1 MYATD
6 VRSGKL
12 CALLYD
18 NLVQFDTKANIIPS
32 LAHKWIIT
40 NNGKTYTFNIRNNV
54 EFINGTV
61 LNSDIVKQS
70 FERISNKSLYN
81 NIESIIADTD
91 STVTFNLKKTEPSF
105 LSKLAMPIAS
115 VVHIDQNK
123 VLHGTG
129 PWILDEWVKDGHI
142 ILHRNMNYFNGMANF
157 NRIVIR
163 IINDPFPRVASF
175 TAGYIDII
183 EIPDS
188 EKKMWED
195 NNKIT
200 AQVKTIDE
208 LNTYYIGLNCAR
220 EPLSN
225 KKVRQALNYAIDINK
240 IIEHL
245 KDGYATRAIGP
256 IPPDLQI
263 MKNNQKYIYNPDLAN
278 KLLEE
283 AGYKNGF
290 DIELWQT
297 QDQEILNIS
306 EVIQAELK
314 KIGINIKIITRDWN
328 SLSSAVRNGTPDMYY
343 RSWYADYPDPE
354 NFISPLFESEISKKK
369 WNRYSNYTLDNLI
382 DSIETELDFNR
393 RAQLIYDANEIIID
407 DAPWIFLWHEKNSYI
422 SQNWIINWEPPLMF
436 NAEKYISIDHDQ
448 NIN

>member
-1 MYATD
+1 
-6 VRSGKL
+6 
-12 CALLYD
+12 
-18 NLVQFDTKANIIPS
+18 
-32 LAHKWIIT
+32 
-40 NNGKTYTFNIRNNV
+40 
-54 EFINGTV
+54 
-61 LNSDIVKQS
+61 
-70 FERISNKSLYN
+70 
-81 NIESIIADTD
+81 
-91 STVTFNLKKTEPSF
+91 
-105 LSKLAMPIAS
+105 
-115 VVHIDQNK
+115 
-123 VLHGTG
+123 
-129 PWILDEWVKDGHI
+129 
-142 ILHRNMNYFNGMANF
+142 
-157 NRIVIR
+157 
-163 IINDPFPRVASF
+163 
-175 TAGYIDII
+175 
-183 EIPDS
+183 
-188 EKKMWED
+188 
-195 NNKIT
+195 
-200 AQVKTIDE
+200 
-208 LNTYYIGLNCAR
+208 
-220 EPLSN
+220 
-225 KKVRQALNYAIDINK
+225 
-240 IIEHL
+240 
-245 KDGYATRAIGP
+245 
-256 IPPDLQI
+256 

-382 DSIETELDFNR
+382 DSIETELDFNK